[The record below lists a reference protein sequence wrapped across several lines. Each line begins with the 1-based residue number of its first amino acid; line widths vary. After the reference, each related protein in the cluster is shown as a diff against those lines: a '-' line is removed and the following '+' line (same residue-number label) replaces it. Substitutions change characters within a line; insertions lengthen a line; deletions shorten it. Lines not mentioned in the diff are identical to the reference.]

1 MWSPERIRYTIRK
14 YIQRRGNDLVYLLTL
29 MGLLL
34 CRLLPPS
41 AGIRL
46 GGFLGG
52 LTYYLLAR
60 ERNRALEH
68 LSIAFPSEKN
78 LSEKR
83 KIAKRCFQN
92 LGKNGVEFVNFNR
105 IKKDLDRSIT
115 IEGKKHLDDALA
127 QGKGVIWLTAHLGN
141 WELLASYI
149 AHKGYPLS
157 VVARMAN
164 DKRFNRLL
172 VNMRKR
178 ESVDVI
184 LRESPSAGRQILQ
197 VLKNRGIL
205 AMLIDQDTKV
215 KGVMADFFGRK
226 ANTPAGPAI
235 LARRRTVPVL
245 TGFILRETNRKHRI
259 VVCPPFEIV
268 RTDDRQRDLEVNT
281 ERFNKVIE
289 QHIRAYP
296 EQWVWMHRRW
306 RRETAYQPAGEAG

>member
-1 MWSPERIRYTIRK
+1 MWNPEIIRYRIRK
-14 YIQRRGNDLVYLLTL
+14 FLQRRQNDLLYLLSL
-29 MGLLL
+29 MGLAL
-34 CRLLPPS
+34 CRLLPS
-41 AGIRL
+41 SVGIRL
-46 GGFLGG
+46 GGFLGDVAFYI
-52 LTYYLLAR
+52 LPR

-68 LSIAFPSEKN
+68 ISIAFPTDKN

-83 KIAKRCFQN
+83 EIAKSCFRN
-92 LGKNGVEFVNFNR
+92 LGKNAVEFVNFHR
-105 IKKDLDRSIT
+105 IKKDLDRNIT
-115 IEGKKHLDDALA
+115 LEGKKHLDDALA

-141 WELLASYI
+141 WELLGSYI
-149 AHKGYPLS
+149 AQKGYPLS
-157 VVARMAN
+157 VVARKAN
-164 DKRFNRLL
+164 DKRLNRLL

-197 VLKNRGIL
+197 TLKNRGIL

-235 LARRRTVPVL
+235 LARRKTVPVL
-245 TGFILRETNRKHRI
+245 PGFILREPNRKHRI
-259 VVCPPFEIV
+259 VICPPVEIV
-268 RTDDRQRDLEVNT
+268 RTEDKDRDLEVNT

-289 QHIRAYP
+289 QYIRAYP

-306 RRETAYQPAGEAG
+306 RRETAYQPAEE